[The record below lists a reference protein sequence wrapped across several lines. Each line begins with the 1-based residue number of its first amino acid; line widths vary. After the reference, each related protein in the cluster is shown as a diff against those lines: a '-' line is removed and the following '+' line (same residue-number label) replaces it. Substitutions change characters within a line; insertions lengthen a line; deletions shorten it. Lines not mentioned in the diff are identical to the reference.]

1 MHWEDREWFKKN
13 QHKIGEANGIL
24 NLPIVP
30 TQVTLMGNVGS
41 LDAPVAA
48 QLFTFGHRGQGNA
61 LREGHEWSKKLANIG
76 HVKVKEQSFC
86 SNNFILLNHIQV
98 CFITIYDGCLT

>member
-1 MHWEDREWFKKN
+1 MPSSAHC
-13 QHKIGEANGIL
+13 AN
-24 NLPIVP
+24 
-30 TQVTLMGNVGS
+30 T
-41 LDAPVAA
+41 
-48 QLFTFGHRGQGNA
+48 GHVKGKCGFSGRSCSRPAIHIWPRGQGNA

-76 HVKVKEQSFC
+76 HVKVKEQSFF